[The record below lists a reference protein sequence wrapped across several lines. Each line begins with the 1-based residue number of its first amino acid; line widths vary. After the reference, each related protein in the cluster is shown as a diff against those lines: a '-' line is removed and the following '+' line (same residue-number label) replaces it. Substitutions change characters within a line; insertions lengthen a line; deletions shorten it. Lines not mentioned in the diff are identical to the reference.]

1 MEGVRTMDKKENTS
15 SLEEISKNVH
25 IFIKNLKLII
35 ATTIIFTSIFTVGVF
50 YFVKPKYQASS
61 EIIVNQKLDKD
72 AQIAEQQQVQTTDLQ
87 LVNTYKSILNS
98 QTVGD
103 SVRKKVG
110 NANYKDSS
118 LSVTTDASSQVININ
133 IVSHSAKNS
142 AIVANETANVFK
154 NKIKNIMNVNNVSII
169 SKAHESNQAISP
181 KKGLSVVIGFVLGI
195 IVGMLLAL
203 FKEYNDRTV
212 KDRSFIVNDLGL
224 VDLGVISDID
234 IKNIK
239 KQIKSK

>member
-1 MEGVRTMDKKENTS
+1 MDKKENTS